1 MIWILGLVV
10 AALIFLIV
18 VILGVDRE
26 HGEDIRTLRTSL
38 SDLRS
43 AVASTMDGQLDVNVK
58 IRTKIAAL
66 DGTLG
71 TINAVMQR
79 LSLTEKEIE
88 ILKIRQRS
96 LEKKIIEAGQVKT
109 VNVVIQDPTPK
120 KNLKPKARVNQ

>member
-1 MIWILGLVV
+1 M
-10 AALIFLIV
+10 
-18 VILGVDRE
+18 DRE